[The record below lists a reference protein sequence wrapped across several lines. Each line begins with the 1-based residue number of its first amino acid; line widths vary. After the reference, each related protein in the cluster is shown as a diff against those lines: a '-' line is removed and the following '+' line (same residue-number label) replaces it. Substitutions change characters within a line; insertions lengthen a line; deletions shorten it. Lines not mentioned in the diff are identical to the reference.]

1 MVKKKK
7 TIGKIVI
14 PKELVMEAQKPRYN
28 AYQGGI
34 GIHKTLKL
42 IIEKR
47 NIKKT
52 IDMKTKGG
60 IRYVL

>member
-34 GIHKTLKL
+34 GVHKTIKTYNRK
-42 IIEKR
+42 EKH
-47 NIKKT
+47 KK
-52 IDMKTKGG
+52 DY
-60 IRYVL
+60 RYED